1 MKTLSSLNLLLA
13 LCVPWLW
20 ASADP
25 GAVDPTFDTGTTRI
39 FSSPESVVGAAMLDD
54 GSVVLSRTGPV
65 YAGGLGQLIKI
76 LPDGRQ
82 DYGFEVDRT
91 FRYSGFPQ
99 LLTEISPGRL
109 LVTGNYQPPASSQ
122 GLVFALDS
130 KGRRDTNYPA
140 ERLLTGVNTVLLG
153 LADGGVLL
161 GRQMVETG
169 QPLVVQLDSAG
180 RRVATF
186 SSNLRGPGVVA
197 GISRLSDGRL
207 LVVGFFTPPGRTEG
221 QSLGRLLPD
230 GSWDESFELPAE
242 WPKEPATGIWPGPDD
257 SHWIGLRHRA
267 SGTVRLYR
275 IPGDGDVTE
284 FGDLWMGDPEQ
295 SEIGA
300 VVSDGAGGVWVG
312 GRQLVR
318 LKPDGQIDTTV
329 SAPRFSGGET
339 LVRVLLPF
347 PDGSLLVGGSF
358 AEMVLAPGETLRRPG
373 FFRWLPDGSV
383 DANYGRQGFWS
394 ASTVTAPV
402 VVINVPMSDGSFV
415 VGGQWNRFNG
425 VPTGSL
431 SRITATGARDTRFAL
446 DRTRFPGVLSAAELG
461 DGGLLVGSTSLIPV
475 NGVAPSPLVLLTR
488 AGELR
493 AITNLSGTVL
503 ALERMPDGSVIVAG
517 RFAEIP
523 VNVSP
528 SLRRVTADGLLD
540 ATWSIDLDIAQ
551 ARGDNRILL
560 RAYDDQRVL
569 VGLTASGEIRR
580 YRLDGSLDPE
590 FEAKPAE
597 LIGSELPLR
606 DLAVSDDGSILA
618 TGLFF
623 LGKESVAALR
633 WHPDGRRDHGF
644 RMVLLSSL
652 LEVEP
657 ATAGR
662 FVLAGSQRQTPVRIL
677 PDGALDPSFASPTN
691 LVSFRGLVST
701 GNGVYGLASF
711 QEGRPTQSSYRFI
724 RLENEAYTL
733 APPEPTPE
741 GIRLRLVAPAGEA
754 HVVEISRTLR
764 DWSPVAAL
772 VMPTNRIV
780 EWQLPPQFT
789 QDVQFFRDR
798 RLE

>member
-13 LCVPWLW
+13 FCVPWLW

-25 GAVDPTFDTGTTRI
+25 GAVDPTFDTGTTRM
-39 FSSPESVVGAAMLDD
+39 FSNPESVVGATMLAD
-54 GSVVLSRTGPV
+54 GSVVLSRTGPA
-65 YAGGLGQLIKI
+65 YAGSLGQLIKI

-82 DYGFEVDRT
+82 DYGFVVDPT
-91 FRYSGFPQ
+91 FRYSGFPE
-99 LLTEISPGRL
+99 LLTEINPGRL
-109 LVTGNYQPPASSQ
+109 LVTGNYQPAGFSQ
-122 GLVFALDS
+122 GLVFALDAQ
-130 KGRRDTNYPA
+130 GRRDTNYPA
-140 ERLLTGVNTVLLG
+140 ERLTTGLNTVLLG

-161 GRQMVETG
+161 GRQMQAG
-169 QPLVVQLDSAG
+169 QPLVVQLDPAG

-186 SSNLRGPGVVA
+186 DSNLRGPGLVT
-197 GISRLSDGRL
+197 GIRKLSDGRL
-207 LVVGFFTPPGRTEG
+207 LVVGFFTPPGRTGG

-230 GSWDESFELPAE
+230 GTWDESFELPAE
-242 WPKEPATGIWPGPDD
+242 WPKEPATGLWPAPDERN
-257 SHWIGLRHRA
+257 WIGLRHRA
-267 SGTVRLYR
+267 SGNVRLYR
-275 IPGDGDVTE
+275 IPGDGDVNE
-284 FGDLWMGDPEQ
+284 PGDLWMGDPEQ

-318 LKPDGQIDTTV
+318 LKPDGQIDTTA
-329 SAPRFSGGET
+329 SPPRFSGNET
-339 LVRVLLPF
+339 IVQVLLRF
-347 PDGSLLVGGSF
+347 PDGSLLVGGGF
-358 AEMVLAPGETLRRPG
+358 AEVVLAPGETLRRPG

-394 ASTVTAPV
+394 ASTVTTPQ
-402 VVINVPMSDGSFV
+402 VVINVPMSDGSLV

-425 VPTGSL
+425 VPAGSL
-431 SRITATGARDTRFAL
+431 SRITATGARDTHFAL

-461 DGGLLVGSTSLIPV
+461 DGGLLVGSTALISV
-475 NGVAPSPLVLLTR
+475 NGVASSPLVWLSR

-493 AITNLSGTVL
+493 SITNLPGTVL

-528 SLRRVTADGLLD
+528 SLRRVTADGQLD
-540 ATWSIDLDIAQ
+540 PTWSIDLDIAQ
-551 ARGDNRILL
+551 IRVDNRILL

-569 VGLTASGEIRR
+569 VGLTAPGEVRR

-597 LIGSELPLR
+597 PTGADLPLR

-618 TGLFF
+618 SGSF
-623 LGKESVAALR
+623 LVANQSVTALR
-633 WHPDGRRDHGF
+633 WHPNGRRDHEF
-644 RMVLLSSL
+644 RAILRSAL

-657 ATAGR
+657 ATDGR
-662 FVLAGSQRQTPVRIL
+662 FVLAGSRQTPVRIL
-677 PDGALDPSFASPTN
+677 PDGALDPTFSSPTN
-691 LVSFRGLVST
+691 LVSFRGLESA
-701 GNGVYGLASF
+701 GSSVYGMAQF
-711 QEGRPTQSSYRFI
+711 QDSRPTQSAYRFI

-741 GIRLRLVAPAGEA
+741 GIRLKLVAPAGEA

-772 VMPTNRIV
+772 VMPTNRVV
-780 EWQLPPQFT
+780 EWLLPPQFT